1 MLLAIAGLG
10 FAALRGSVVE
20 TRQVLG
26 GLVGAAVLI
35 GLVGSLV
42 YALVVW
48 TDAITNGLVHSHW
61 GQRALGN
68 WRDLGDAYGET
79 TASRTPG
86 TPPRRCCPPP
96 TRPPRRT
103 APRWMTA
110 RGRRG
115 SCGCSSPC

>member
-1 MLLAIAGLG
+1 MLLAITGLG

-20 TRQVLG
+20 ARQVLG

-79 TASRTPG
+79 TAVKTRPFRLVAAVLSR
-86 TPPRRCCPPP
+86 PRRH
-96 TRPPRRT
+96 RRT
-103 APRWMTA
+103 AHHWTTA
-110 RGRRG
+110 RGRHG
-115 SCGCSSPC
+115 SCG